1 MKTRFLI
8 ILGMW
13 VGGCGGSHLEADYI
27 PGEPIN
33 LLDGPVHLG
42 NDIAHGQSF
51 PNGPAAA
58 ARICSLV
65 NLPES
70 TDAFI
75 NVRNVRMTETVSN
88 QLTVN
93 GKGFALPM
101 TLERDPYGITSN
113 ATTMS
118 PVARV
123 HLEEGPSEICLVS
136 GRKTNGDL
144 DDYEVDQ
151 VVLYVHDFSADRVG
165 VRRGLMLGRPP
176 AVMPPSVPWG
186 RDQ

>member
-1 MKTRFLI
+1 MKTRFLM

-65 NLPES
+65 SLPDA

-75 NVRNVRMTETVSN
+75 NVRNVRSTETVSN

-93 GKGFALPM
+93 GKPFALPM
-101 TLERDPYGITSN
+101 TLERDPYGVTSN
-113 ATTMS
+113 ATTIS

-123 HLEEGPSEICLVS
+123 HLDDGPSEICLVS
-136 GRKTNGDL
+136 GRKSNGDL
-144 DDYEVDQ
+144 DDFEVDQ
-151 VVLYVHDFSADRVG
+151 VVLYVRDFSADRVV
-165 VRRGLMLGRPP
+165 VRRGLTLGRPP
-176 AVMPPSVPWG
+176 AVYPPSVPWG
-186 RDQ
+186 REQ